1 MVRSCRN
8 LLQFLPLAIVI
19 VCSFAESQQLDL
31 RGEIIDSL
39 TLQPIPYA
47 NVVLEGE
54 SVGTAANASGF
65 YVLAGIRPGSH
76 RIVVTAVGYVRSDT
90 TLSGVAGGSLRLDFR
105 LAPTTLNLDEVVVTA
120 RGTESIPPPVAG
132 LRHLEQTQLNA
143 VPVPVQ
149 KDVVRSLLILPGVVS
164 TSDVNSRFYVRGGG
178 GDQNLMMLDGMRL
191 YSPFHALGMYSVF
204 DPDVIRSTD
213 VYTGAFPAGFGGRLS
228 SVVSL
233 MTKEPRADKIAGGAE
248 VNLLSSRMAIEGPVS
263 PSSRIVI
270 DARRSLFP
278 DTFKRLSGIDRT
290 FSFYDVFVKANTDVI
305 GTNSLSGL
313 VLLTGDDLRSQ
324 ESASASYRWR
334 NQLIGINSHG
344 LVANRMYLM
353 ASLYV
358 SRYSASRVPDSGS
371 PLTPTSTS
379 IVQPGLR
386 IDATLYT
393 SDVSTLHNFGFEFV
407 FPRVNYKLINTAGA
421 PRLYDASA
429 SEVAGWFRSQ
439 FMIAGMEMETGLH
452 MEFMNIVQTGWKGIE
467 PRIHCSR
474 NLWGD
479 WFLRLAYGRISQT
492 IVTANNEDDLIPIFD
507 AWIALPQKMPPEFA
521 DHYVAGLDGTVLQ
534 GLSAGLQVYRK
545 QYRNLVLYNREK
557 ITLRDHDF
565 LSGSG
570 ASSGVETLLRFS
582 GGPFDVYGAYTFS
595 HTEVSSAGLS
605 YAPRYDIRHTINT
618 LVQFRLSP
626 AFDVSLR
633 WEFRSG
639 TPFTQTIGY
648 YNRLTLGNPVFDS
661 FENDPGEVYG
671 ILGAKNAG
679 RMPAYHRLDL
689 SVRYR
694 VTIKSLSAEVGGSIV
709 NVYNRKNIF
718 YFERQTGKRVD
729 MLPLFPSVYM
739 SLTL

>member
-1 MVRSCRN
+1 MVRSCKN
-8 LLQFLPLAIVI
+8 LLLFLLLGTTVT
-19 VCSFAESQQLDL
+19 CSVAQSQEFDL
-31 RGEIIDSL
+31 VGNVVDSV
-39 TLQPIPYA
+39 TLEPIPYA
-47 NVVLEGE
+47 NVVIEGE
-54 SVGTAANASGF
+54 SKGAAANARGF
-65 YVLAGIRPGSH
+65 YALTGITPGRH
-76 RIVVTAVGYVRSDT
+76 KIVVTAVGYVRSDT
-90 TLSGVAGGSLRLDFR
+90 VLIGIAGGHVRLDFR
-105 LAPTTLNLDEVVVTA
+105 LASATLDLEEVVVTA
-120 RGTESIPPPVAG
+120 RGEESIPPPVAG
-132 LRHLEQTQLNA
+132 LRHMEQAQMNA

-149 KDVVRSLLILPGVVS
+149 KDVIRSLLILPGVVS
-164 TSDVNSRFYVRGGG
+164 TSDINSRFYVRGGG

-204 DPDVIRSTD
+204 DPDIIRSTD

-228 SVVSL
+228 SIISL
-233 MTKEPRADKIAGGAE
+233 MTKEPRADKVAGGAE
-248 VNLLSSRMAIEGPVS
+248 VNLLSSRMAVEGPVS
-263 PSSRIVI
+263 PSSRIVV

-305 GTNSLSGL
+305 GTNSLSAL

-334 NQLIGINSHG
+334 NQLIGLNAHG
-344 LVANRMYLM
+344 LVANRMYLT
-353 ASLYV
+353 ASIYV
-358 SRYSASRVPDSGS
+358 SRYSASRTPDSGS
-371 PLTPTSTS
+371 ILSPTSTS
-379 IVQPGLR
+379 IDQPGLR

-393 SDVSTLHNFGFEFV
+393 SDVTTLHNFGFEFV
-407 FPRVNYKLINTAGA
+407 FPRVNYKLINAAGA
-421 PRLYDASA
+421 QRLYDASA

-439 FMIAGMEMETGLH
+439 FMIAGMEMETGVH
-452 MEFMNIVQTGWKGIE
+452 MEFLNIVQTGWKGVE
-467 PRIHCSR
+467 PRIHLSR

-507 AWIALPQKMPPEFA
+507 AWIALPQKLPPEFA
-521 DHYVAGLDGTVLQ
+521 DHYVAGLDGTVLK
-534 GLSAGLQVYRK
+534 GLSAGFQVYRK
-545 QYRNLVLYNREK
+545 QYQNLVLYNRDK
-557 ITLRDHDF
+557 ITQRDPDF

-582 GGPFDVYGAYTFS
+582 PDPFDIYCAYTLS
-595 HTEVSSAGLS
+595 HTEVSAAGLS
-605 YAPRYDIRHTINT
+605 YAPRFDIRHTINA

-626 AFDVSLR
+626 VFDVSLR
-633 WEFRSG
+633 WEFKSG
-639 TPFTQTIGY
+639 TPFTQTVGY

-694 VTIKSLSAEVGGSIV
+694 VSIKSLSAEVGGSIV